1 MPKPIHK
8 INIEFGHCQWFR
20 LLSTAQRRRL
30 CLTFASACPSK
41 PPRSFVLENIDTEF
55 FLCARSPMNE
65 CRDEYVLINGLPVPV
80 RLCLQPN
87 PLDHYLSK
95 VLSYN
100 AICVKHGQV
109 PIVFVD
115 AVLTTIGGRL
125 YPVQTAWDAIYATVT
140 ECKDIV
146 DARCIAEAWI
156 ATTAG
161 KEMHVRVDDW
171 QDRILSRRDRDEAA
185 KLHQMAERLLR
196 ELANPNGYFQSL
208 EEYRES
214 KKLTLPM
221 LPDDFRPDPLSPF

>member
-1 MPKPIHK
+1 
-8 INIEFGHCQWFR
+8 
-20 LLSTAQRRRL
+20 
-30 CLTFASACPSK
+30 
-41 PPRSFVLENIDTEF
+41 
-55 FLCARSPMNE
+55 MNE

-185 KLHQMAERLLR
+185 KLHAKADRLLHELADPDGYFCTMAEYRDAMELTFPELPNVFRLD
-196 ELANPNGYFQSL
+196 
-208 EEYRES
+208 
-214 KKLTLPM
+214 PM
-221 LPDDFRPDPLSPF
+221 SPF